1 MLKSFRTIKKEIDTR
16 KKFAAHERDEE
27 GRTVIDLRVI
37 DDNDFLSP
45 YSTENHNVISGE
57 ISEFI
62 ESSLYSVPHN
72 ERIHLRI
79 HSDNITEEEQK
90 EYTKAIH
97 CYYEDRFKNSSFE
110 KKKLIGVA
118 SIMTLVAVVALV
130 FMIWL
135 EVTERSSPVFSEIVD
150 IFAWVF
156 MWEAVDI
163 FFLQCT
169 MLRFKQRRY
178 LALAD
183 SVIEYVPLIG
193 KKQTA

>member
-16 KKFAAHERDEE
+16 KKFMSHERDEE

-72 ERIHLRI
+72 EQIHLRI

-90 EYTKAIH
+90 GYT
-97 CYYEDRFKNSSFE
+97 
-110 KKKLIGVA
+110 L
-118 SIMTLVAVVALV
+118 LL
-130 FMIWL
+130 
-135 EVTERSSPVFSEIVD
+135 
-150 IFAWVF
+150 
-156 MWEAVDI
+156 
-163 FFLQCT
+163 
-169 MLRFKQRRY
+169 
-178 LALAD
+178 
-183 SVIEYVPLIG
+183 
-193 KKQTA
+193 

>member
-16 KKFAAHERDEE
+16 KKFMSHERDEE

-135 EVTERSSPVFSEIVD
+135 EVTERSSPV
-150 IFAWVF
+150 
-156 MWEAVDI
+156 DI

-193 KKQTA
+193 KKQAT